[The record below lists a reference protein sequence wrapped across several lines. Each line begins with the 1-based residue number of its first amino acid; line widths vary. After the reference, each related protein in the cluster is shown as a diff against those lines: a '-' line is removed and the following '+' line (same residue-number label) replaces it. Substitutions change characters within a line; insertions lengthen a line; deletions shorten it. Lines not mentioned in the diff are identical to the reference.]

1 MRESSDN
8 FLSRV
13 TRVSCLAFVCGV
25 LALVCGANANAQAQ
39 GTKTK
44 RVNAYAEG
52 VQQPIY
58 REYRGV
64 RLGMTT
70 EEARAKLGE
79 PALKGDDQDFY
90 VISGNETAQ
99 IAYNT
104 AHKVVT
110 ISIDYTG
117 GIGAPDPRSVVGT
130 DLQVE
135 PDGSAYRLVRYERE
149 GYWVSYNKSASPV
162 SVVTITLQLKEK

>member
-1 MRESSDN
+1 MRESKDN

-13 TRVSCLAFVCGV
+13 TRVLSLAFVCGV
-25 LALVCGANANAQAQ
+25 LALVCGANAKAQAQ

-44 RVNAYAEG
+44 GVNAYAEG
-52 VQQPIY
+52 VQEPLY

-90 VISGNETAQ
+90 VFSRNETAQ
-99 IAYNT
+99 IAYD
-104 AHKVVT
+104 AGHKVVT

-117 GIGAPDPRSVVGT
+117 GIGAPDYRTVVGT
-130 DLQVE
+130 DLQVR
-135 PDGSAYRLVRYERE
+135 PDGSAYKLVRYERE
-149 GYWVSYNKSASPV
+149 GYWVSYNKSVGAVP
-162 SVVTITLQLKEK
+162 VVTITLQLKVK